1 MNPALSSFD
10 LFSNLILLACDTSV
24 PSIRARTHS
33 RGGSDW
39 TRPEMAVDS
48 SGHRITTES
57 GNIAF
62 EAFPRSRRVPVNPP
76 AAAALGLGRPQI
88 LRIRLAAGGDHQ
100 VSNTTIPS
108 TSIPRSENSPAFHV
122 QVRSQQANI
131 KCRSRTEKSPLAAQP
146 CRTQIRATVP
156 NCMEGCSVTPVNSG
170 PVSLLTSFLPNSK
183 TQHTNPACIK
193 PRSCNLPHDL

>member
-1 MNPALSSFD
+1 VNPALSSFD
-10 LFSNLILLACDTSV
+10 LFSNMILLACDTSV

-76 AAAALGLGRPQI
+76 AAAALGLGRSQI

-122 QVRSQQANI
+122 QVRSQQANVF
-131 KCRSRTEKSPLAAQP
+131 RSESFQICMLTCMISANNTKAHCLVRSNAAAEQKKVRLRRNRAEPKSGLQYPTAWKAA
-146 CRTQIRATVP
+146 V
-156 NCMEGCSVTPVNSG
+156 
-170 PVSLLTSFLPNSK
+170 
-183 TQHTNPACIK
+183 
-193 PRSCNLPHDL
+193 